1 MTMESA
7 VTTKGQATIPKAI
20 REHLRLKAG
29 DRVKFFVHPDGSV
42 VLLPKRPA
50 SVLRGIIKGRRRLV
64 TLEEMDEAVASG
76 AAERIRRR
84 SRQ

>member
-1 MTMESA
+1 MKSA
-7 VTTKGQATIPKAI
+7 ITTKGQATIPKAI

>member
-1 MTMESA
+1 MESA

-50 SVLRGIIKGRRRLV
+50 SVLRGIIKGRRRL